1 MGVNKRPAEEET
13 VAVTVIANEEMDVE
27 VDTSDSS
34 PPNAKKIKKSPPKK
48 KKKSI
53 LGLIAPSQPKNPVA
67 LLNELRQNL
76 IFDLVSQTGPVHAPV
91 FTMKVAVSGSCS
103 WMLYMV
109 VWGWIS
115 FRIPMSINGLVL
127 NVRFILLTDGP
138 SSWRRRRAIV
148 WLGEENS

>member
-91 FTMKVAVSGSCS
+91 FTMKVAVSGQGLFS
-103 WMLYMV
+103 YDV
-109 VWGWIS
+109 VW
-115 FRIPMSINGLVL
+115 
-127 NVRFILLTDGP
+127 
-138 SSWRRRRAIV
+138 
-148 WLGEENS
+148 